1 MNPKPILSLVVPCFN
16 EEEALPS
23 TAEILTAKLAKLI
36 QNGQINRRSFLC
48 FVDDG
53 SSDATWEIISRLHDE
68 NSSILGIKLA
78 GNSGHQN
85 ALLCGLLAV
94 KEKSDITVSIDAD
107 LQDDID
113 AIDEMIEKYL
123 DGCDIVYG
131 VRSSRK
137 KDTFFKRFTAESFY
151 KIMQLLGGKVVFN
164 HADYRLMS
172 HRALNA
178 LERYEEV
185 NLFLRGIVPML
196 GFKTAQVAYARRER
210 TAGQSKY
217 PLCKMVSF
225 AVQGITSLSVK
236 PMRMIAAAGFLMF
249 FLSVVM
255 MIYFIVLRLTGHTVA
270 GWATLAVSV
279 WGIGGLIEMSI
290 GICGEYIGKIYLE
303 TKRRPRY
310 IIESVLKKEEK

>member
-217 PLCKMVSF
+217 PLRKMVSF

-270 GWATLAVSV
+270 GRATPAVSV
-279 WGIGGLIEMSI
+279 
-290 GICGEYIGKIYLE
+290 CG
-303 TKRRPRY
+303 
-310 IIESVLKKEEK
+310 SFF

>member
-1 MNPKPILSLVVPCFN
+1 MNPKPILSLVIPCFN

-78 GNSGHQN
+78 SNSGHQN

-217 PLCKMVSF
+217 PLRKMVSF

>member
-23 TAEILTAKLAKLI
+23 TAEVLTAKLAKLI

-217 PLCKMVSF
+217 PLRKMVSF

>member
-217 PLCKMVSF
+217 PLRKMVSF

-290 GICGEYIGKIYLE
+290 GICGECIGKIYLE

>member
-217 PLCKMVSF
+217 PLRKMVSF

>member
-217 PLCKMVSF
+217 PLRKMVSF

-310 IIESVLKKEEK
+310 IIESVLRKEKK

>member
-1 MNPKPILSLVVPCFN
+1 MNPKPFGRMKDMNPKPILSLVVPCFN

-217 PLCKMVSF
+217 PLRKMVSF

-290 GICGEYIGKIYLE
+290 GICGEYIGKIYCATLSN
-303 TKRRPRY
+303 RY
-310 IIESVLKKEEK
+310 

>member
-1 MNPKPILSLVVPCFN
+1 M
-16 EEEALPS
+16 
-23 TAEILTAKLAKLI
+23 
-36 QNGQINRRSFLC
+36 
-48 FVDDG
+48 
-53 SSDATWEIISRLHDE
+53 
-68 NSSILGIKLA
+68 
-78 GNSGHQN
+78 
-85 ALLCGLLAV
+85 
-94 KEKSDITVSIDAD
+94 D

-217 PLCKMVSF
+217 PLRKMVSF